1 MTCSLIL
8 RQATQLGI
16 ARGLDGIVD
25 LCVIGHPVSG
35 ATTASAC
42 SSCQN
47 GSYSAKAG
55 GTAVCLLSVIY
66 EVHLVRLVGTQ
77 GACLEQIVGWSRWV
91 NKRMENS
98 GEHGEVCWDDTAIA
112 ALELGFETAEAW
124 GEQKSRVTPAM

>member
-8 RQATQLGI
+8 RQATQRGI
-16 ARGLDGIVD
+16 ARGIDGIVD

-42 SSCQN
+42 SPCQN
-47 GSYSAKAG
+47 GTYSAKAG

-91 NKRMENS
+91 NTEMF
-98 GEHGEVCWDDTAIA
+98 CWEDTAIA
-112 ALELGFETAEAW
+112 ALELGLETAAAR
-124 GEQKSRVTPAM
+124 GEQKSRVTPAV